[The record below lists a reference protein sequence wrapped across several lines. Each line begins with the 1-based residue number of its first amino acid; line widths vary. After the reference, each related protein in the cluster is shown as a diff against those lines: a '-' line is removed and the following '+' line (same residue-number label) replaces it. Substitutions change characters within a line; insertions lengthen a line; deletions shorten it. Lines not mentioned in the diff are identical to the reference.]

1 MANLNTDI
9 IRSVPLRLPPLPIQR
24 RIADILGALDDKIAL
39 NRQMNQTLEA
49 MAQAL
54 YRHWFV
60 DFGPFQ
66 DQPFVDSELGP
77 IPEGWEVKPFLDT
90 CEIHTGGTPKTSIDE
105 YWGGSIQWASA
116 KDVSQNSGLMILDT
130 ERTVTEA
137 GVENS
142 STDILPAGTT
152 AIVARGATTGRLSV
166 LGRDMALNQTCYGL
180 VGRKD
185 YSWGW
190 TYLAVESLVERL
202 KKRAYGSAFDSV
214 TISTFKNLDIVS
226 APKAIVGAFN
236 KKVMPLFDLIL
247 ANAKESRTLAET
259 RDYLLPKLISGE
271 IEVEAAEEHVE
282 SAAV

>member
-1 MANLNTDI
+1 
-9 IRSVPLRLPPLPIQR
+9 
-24 RIADILGALDDKIAL
+24 
-39 NRQMNQTLEA
+39 
-49 MAQAL
+49 
-54 YRHWFV
+54 
-60 DFGPFQ
+60 
-66 DQPFVDSELGP
+66 
-77 IPEGWEVKPFLDT
+77 
-90 CEIHTGGTPKTSIDE
+90 
-105 YWGGSIQWASA
+105 
-116 KDVSQNSGLMILDT
+116 MILDT